1 MVRQAE
7 SDGQGVTAIFWALA
21 CMAAVTVVFLLRPP
35 RARPVPAR
43 VVPGDVVA
51 TADGLRGTIARLDG
65 SFALVDAGNGRLVWA
80 RCADLMVSEPGT
92 GDARSVPGEVT
103 QYHAAAVPAASPTA
117 LPDAGSGLVRF
128 AEGIWTARKTVAW
141 GWVVMVLA
149 CLPLAGTAEKSFT
162 QGGFLI
168 EGGEAMSVLREV
180 RDEFRMP
187 VGQQV
192 VMVPGPLDAAT
203 AKLEKIT
210 PDLYRVPHV
219 LSVGEPRASED
230 GRLVAITIYLDD
242 TDDIAI
248 DGYEELLAAFTSGGY
263 ERKDFQVAGTLAVF
277 ADTSSQTKRDLA
289 KAEMIGTPLALLV
302 LLFVFGTVVA
312 ASIPLLVGLTS
323 VVVTLALL
331 HVLSIPLGLSIF
343 VMNIASMLGF
353 GLGIDYSLLGVSRFR
368 EELASGR
375 TVREATIT
383 TVATSGRAAAISGVA
398 VIAGIGA
405 LAAMPLPIMFAIALG
420 GIVVVAVTVL
430 ASLTLLPAVLGLL
443 GHRVEKWKVRRV
455 QLTADASASGWYRLA
470 HAVMKRPGLSI
481 FGGIA
486 ILLVLASPILGSRMD
501 VPHDEVLPKDA
512 PAMQAKRQLE
522 ARFGE
527 RVESPV
533 IMIVDSAKRDVL
545 DQVEQQLLGV
555 DHIRRTEVVKV
566 DEERGRSL
574 VNAYG
579 DRSLANGGA
588 VSRQVARDVSNVD
601 FPVEVLV
608 SGQGAGEIEFLSVIK
623 QSMPHTL
630 ILMFVSTL
638 LVLTVAFRSLTLPIK
653 AIVLDTLSI
662 MASLGVVIA
671 VFQDGKGIEL
681 LGAEPLGYTEA
692 TIPIILFCLLFGLSM
707 DYEVFM
713 LAKVTELY
721 QAGYDDQEAT
731 ARGVASTAPL
741 VTGAA
746 LILIVIGVAFATT
759 ELVLVKQIGF
769 GMAVALAL
777 DATIVRVLLLPATM
791 RWLGPANWWMPAALQ
806 RRVPRVEWAH

>member
-1 MVRQAE
+1 
-7 SDGQGVTAIFWALA
+7 
-21 CMAAVTVVFLLRPP
+21 MAAVTVVFLLRPP

-51 TADGLRGTIARLDG
+51 TEDGLRGTIVRLDG
-65 SFALVDAGNGRLVWA
+65 SFALVDAGSGRLVWA
-80 RCADLMVSEPGT
+80 RCADLMVEGA
-92 GDARSVPGEVT
+92 GAVGAHAVPGEVA
-103 QYHAAAVPAASPTA
+103 QQHAAAVPAPSPAA
-117 LPDAGSGLVRF
+117 LPDAGGGLVRF
-128 AEGIWTARKTVAW
+128 AEGVWVARKTVAW
-141 GWVVMVLA
+141 GWLVMVLA

-168 EGGEAMSVLREV
+168 EDGEAIQVLEEI

-187 VGQQV
+187 IGQQV
-192 VMVPGPLDAAT
+192 VMVPGPIDAA
-203 AKLEKIT
+203 KERLKKIT

-219 LSVGEPRASED
+219 LSVGEPRASQD
-230 GRLVAITIYLDD
+230 GDLVAITVYFDD
-242 TDDIAI
+242 TDDVAI
-248 DGYEELLAAFTSGGY
+248 NGYEELLAAFHSGGY
-263 ERKDFQVAGTLAVF
+263 EREDFQIAGTLAVF
-277 ADTSSQTKRDLA
+277 ADTSTQTKRDLV
-289 KAEMIGTPLALLV
+289 KAEMIGTPLALIV

-312 ASIPLLVGLTS
+312 ASIPLLVGLAS
-323 VVVTLALL
+323 VVMTLALL
-331 HVLSIPLGLSIF
+331 HLLSLPLGLSVF

-368 EELASGR
+368 EELANGR
-375 TVREATIT
+375 SVREATIT
-383 TVATSGRAAAISGVA
+383 TVATSGRAAVISGVA

-420 GIVVVAVTVL
+420 GIVVVAVTVF

-443 GHRVEKWKVRRV
+443 GHRIERWKVRRIEV
-455 QLTADASASGWYRLA
+455 SNDPSASRWYRLA
-470 HAVMKRPGLSI
+470 HAVMRRPGLSI

-486 ILLVLASPILGSRMD
+486 ILLLLASPVLGSRMD

-512 PAMQAKRQLE
+512 PSRIAKAQLE
-522 ARFGE
+522 EEFGE

-533 IMIVDSAKRDVL
+533 ITIVDSAKREEIER
-545 DQVEQQLLGV
+545 VEQLLLGV

-566 DEERGRSL
+566 DEARGRSL

-579 DRSLANGGA
+579 DASLATGGA
-588 VSRQVARDVSNVD
+588 VSRQVARDVSALD
-601 FPVEVLV
+601 FPVDVQV
-608 SGQGAGEIEFLSVIK
+608 SGQGAGEIEFMTVIK
-623 QSMPHTL
+623 ESMPHTL
-630 ILMFVSTL
+630 ILMFVSTF
-638 LVLTVAFRSLTLPIK
+638 LVLTVAFRSVTLPIK

-662 MASLGVVIA
+662 LASLGVVIA
-671 VFQDGKGIEL
+671 VFQDGKGIGL

-746 LILIVIGVAFATT
+746 LILIVIGIAFATT

>member
-1 MVRQAE
+1 
-7 SDGQGVTAIFWALA
+7 
-21 CMAAVTVVFLLRPP
+21 MAAVAVVFLLRPP

-43 VVPGDVVA
+43 VVPGDIVS
-51 TADGLRGTIARLDG
+51 TEDGLRGTIVRLDG
-65 SFALVDAGNGRLVWA
+65 AFALVDAGAGRLVWA
-80 RCADLMVSEPGT
+80 RCADLMFDDAASGIPAAHPGAPS
-92 GDARSVPGEVT
+92 GALPGEVFVGLPG
-103 QYHAAAVPAASPTA
+103 APAPSPSS
-117 LPDAGSGLVRF
+117 LPDTGGGLVRF
-128 AEGIWTARKTVAW
+128 AEGVWQARKTITW
-141 GWVVMVLA
+141 GWIVMVLA

-162 QGGFLI
+162 QGGFLLKD
-168 EGGEAMSVLREV
+168 GEAIQVIEEM

-203 AKLEKIT
+203 KRFDKIT
-210 PDLYRVPHV
+210 PALYRVPHV
-219 LSVGEPRASED
+219 LSVGKARASTD
-230 GRLVAITIYLDD
+230 GRLVAFTIYFDD

-248 DGYEELLAAFTSGGY
+248 NGYEELLATIESAGY
-263 ERKDFQVAGTLAVF
+263 DRDEFQIAGTMAVF
-277 ADTSSQTKRDLA
+277 ADTTALSKRDLA
-289 KAEMIGTPLALLV
+289 KAEAIGTPLALLV

-323 VVVTLALL
+323 VVVTLAIL

-368 EELASGR
+368 EELAAGR

-420 GIVVVAVTVL
+420 GVVVVAVTVL
-430 ASLTLLPAVLGLL
+430 ASLTLLPAVLGLI
-443 GHRVEKWKVRRV
+443 GHRVEKWTVRRV
-455 QLTADASASGWYRLA
+455 QVDRDPTTTGWYRLA
-470 HAVMKRPGLSI
+470 HLVMKKPGLSI

-486 ILLVLASPILGSRMD
+486 ILVVLASPTLGAHLD
-501 VPHDEVLPKDA
+501 VPHDDILPPDSLS
-512 PAMQAKRQLE
+512 MVAKRQLE
-522 ARFGE
+522 SKFDE

-533 IMIVDSAKRDVL
+533 IMIASTSKQAEL
-545 DQVEQQLLGV
+545 DTIEAQLLGV
-555 DHIRRTEVVKV
+555 EHIRRTEIVKI
-566 DEERGRSL
+566 DKERGRTL
-574 VNAYG
+574 LNAYG
-579 DRSLANGGA
+579 DRSLGNGGA
-588 VSRQVARDVSNVD
+588 VSRAVAREVQGTN
-601 FPVEVLV
+601 FPVEMLV
-608 SGQGAGEIEFLSVIK
+608 SGQGAGEIEFLHAIK
-623 QSMPHTL
+623 SSMPHTL

-638 LVLTVAFRSLTLPIK
+638 IVLAVAFRSLTLPFK

-662 MASLGVVIA
+662 LASLGVVIA
-671 VFQDGKGIEL
+671 VFQNGVGIDL
-681 LGAEPLGYTEA
+681 LGTAPIGYTEA

-721 QAGYDDQEAT
+721 QAGHDDQEAT
-731 ARGVASTAPL
+731 ARGVAATAPL

-746 LILIVIGVAFATT
+746 LILIVIGIAFTTT
-759 ELVLVKQIGF
+759 ELVLIKQIGF

>member
-1 MVRQAE
+1 
-7 SDGQGVTAIFWALA
+7 
-21 CMAAVTVVFLLRPP
+21 MAAVTVVFLIRPP

-51 TADGLRGTIARLDG
+51 TEDGLRGTIVRLDS
-65 SFALVDAGNGRLVWA
+65 SFALVDAGEGRLVWA
-80 RCADLMVSEPGT
+80 RCADLMFDEAASGIPS
-92 GDARSVPGEVT
+92 AIPGEVRV
-103 QYHAAAVPAASPTA
+103 QRAGAPAPSPAA
-117 LPDAGSGLVRF
+117 LPDASGGLVRF
-128 AEGIWTARKTVAW
+128 AEGVWAARKTIVW
-141 GWVVMVLA
+141 GWVVMLLA

-162 QGGFLI
+162 QGGFLLKD
-168 EGGEAMSVLREV
+168 GEAIRVIEEI

-203 AKLEKIT
+203 KKLGKIT
-210 PDLYRVPHV
+210 PALSRVPHV
-219 LSVGEPRASED
+219 LSVGEPRASMD
-230 GRLVAITIYLDD
+230 GRIVAITIYFDD

-248 DGYEELLAAFTSGGY
+248 NGYDEMLATIESAGY
-263 ERKDFQVAGTLAVF
+263 DREDFQVAGTMAVF
-277 ADTSSQTKRDLA
+277 ADTTALSKRDLA
-289 KAEMIGTPLALLV
+289 KAEMIGTPLALIV

-312 ASIPLLVGLTS
+312 ASIPLLVGLVS
-323 VVVTLALL
+323 VVVTLAVL

-368 EELASGR
+368 EELAMGR

-383 TVATSGRAAAISGVA
+383 TVATSGRAAVISGVA

-420 GIVVVAVTVL
+420 GVVVVAVTVL

-455 QLTADASASGWYRLA
+455 QVAGDATASRWYRLA

-481 FGGIA
+481 CGGVA
-486 ILLVLASPILGSRMD
+486 ILLVLASPVLGARMD
-501 VPHDEVLPKDA
+501 VPHDDVLPKDA
-512 PAMQAKRQLE
+512 LSMTAKRQLE
-522 ARFGE
+522 ARFDE

-533 IMIVDSAKRDVL
+533 IMIVDTDKQDVIE
-545 DQVEQQLLGV
+545 QIEQQLLGV
-555 DHIRRTEVVKV
+555 DRIRRTEVVKV
-566 DEERGRSL
+566 DEERGRTL
-574 VNAYG
+574 LNAFG

-588 VSRQVARDVSNVD
+588 VSRQVARDVSALD
-601 FPVEVLV
+601 FPVGVLV
-608 SGQGAGEIEFLSVIK
+608 SGQGAGEIEFLEAIK
-623 QSMPHTL
+623 SSMPHTL
-630 ILMFVSTL
+630 VLMFVSTL

-662 MASLGVVIA
+662 LASLGVVIA
-671 VFQDGKGIEL
+671 VFQNGVGIDL
-681 LGAEPLGYTEA
+681 LGTQPLGYTEA

-721 QAGYDDQEAT
+721 QAGYDDREAT

-746 LILIVIGVAFATT
+746 LILIVIGIAFTTT
-759 ELVLVKQIGF
+759 ELVLIKQIGF
-769 GMAVALAL
+769 GMAIALAL

-791 RWLGPANWWMPAALQ
+791 RWLGPANWWMPASLQ

>member
-1 MVRQAE
+1 
-7 SDGQGVTAIFWALA
+7 
-21 CMAAVTVVFLLRPP
+21 MAAVAVVFLLRPP

-43 VVPGDVVA
+43 VVPGDVVS
-51 TADGLRGTIARLDG
+51 TEDGLRGTLVRLDG
-65 SFALVDAGNGRLVWA
+65 SFALVDAGEGRLVWA
-80 RCADLMVSEPGT
+80 RCADLMLDEAASGIPS
-92 GDARSVPGEVT
+92 AIPGEVRA
-103 QYHAAAVPAASPTA
+103 QLAGHHAPSPAA
-117 LPDAGSGLVRF
+117 LPDASGGLVRF
-128 AEGIWTARKTVAW
+128 AEGVWTARKTILW
-141 GWVVMVLA
+141 GWVVMLLA

-162 QGGFLI
+162 QGGFLLKD
-168 EGGEAMSVLREV
+168 GEAIRVIEEV

-192 VMVPGPLDAAT
+192 VMVPGPLDAASK
-203 AKLEKIT
+203 KLEKVT
-210 PDLYRVPHV
+210 PALYRVPHV
-219 LSVGEPRASED
+219 LSVGEPRASKD
-230 GRLVAITIYLDD
+230 GRLVAITVYFDD

-248 DGYEELLAAFTSGGY
+248 NGYDELLATFESAGY
-263 ERKDFQVAGTLAVF
+263 DREDFQVAGTMAVF
-277 ADTSSQTKRDLA
+277 ADTTALSKRDLA
-289 KAEMIGTPLALLV
+289 KAEMIGTPLALIV

-312 ASIPLLVGLTS
+312 ASIPLLVGLVS

-368 EELASGR
+368 EELAMGR

-383 TVATSGRAAAISGVA
+383 TVATSGRAAVISGVA

-420 GIVVVAVTVL
+420 GVVVVAVTVL

-455 QLTADASASGWYRLA
+455 QLAGDASASRWYRLA
-470 HAVMKRPGLSI
+470 HAVMQRPGLSI
-481 FGGIA
+481 FGGVA
-486 ILLVLASPILGSRMD
+486 ILLVLASPVLGARLD
-501 VPHDEVLPKDA
+501 VPHDDVLPKDSLS
-512 PAMQAKRQLE
+512 MVAKRQLE
-522 ARFGE
+522 ARFDE

-533 IMIVDSAKRDVL
+533 IMVL
-545 DQVEQQLLGV
+545 DTAKQDVIEQVEQQLLGV

-566 DEERGRSL
+566 DEARGRTL
-574 VNAYG
+574 LNAYG

-588 VSRQVARDVSNVD
+588 VSRQVARDVSALD
-601 FPVEVLV
+601 FPVGVLV
-608 SGQGAGEIEFLSVIK
+608 SGQGAGEIEFLEAIK
-623 QSMPHTL
+623 SSMPHTL

-662 MASLGVVIA
+662 LASLGVVIA
-671 VFQDGKGIEL
+671 VFQNGVGIDL
-681 LGAEPLGYTEA
+681 LGTDPIGYTEA
-692 TIPIILFCLLFGLSM
+692 TIPIILFCLLFGLSV
-707 DYEVFM
+707 DSEVFM

-721 QAGYDDQEAT
+721 QAGSDDREAT

-746 LILIVIGVAFATT
+746 LILIVIGVAFTTT
-759 ELVLVKQIGF
+759 ELVLIKQIGF

-791 RWLGPANWWMPAALQ
+791 RWLGPANWWMPASLQ

>member
-1 MVRQAE
+1 
-7 SDGQGVTAIFWALA
+7 
-21 CMAAVTVVFLLRPP
+21 MAAVAVVFLLRPP

-43 VVPGDVVA
+43 VIPGDVVS
-51 TADGLRGTIARLDG
+51 TEDGLRGTIVRLDS
-65 SFALVDAGNGRLVWA
+65 SFALVDAGSGRLVWA
-80 RCADLMVSEPGT
+80 RCADLMIV
-92 GDARSVPGEVT
+92 DAASGIP
-103 QYHAAAVPAASPTA
+103 AAVPGDVHVGLPGAPAPSPAA
-117 LPDAGSGLVRF
+117 LPDAGGGLVRF
-128 AEGIWTARKTVAW
+128 AEGVWTARKTITW
-141 GWVVMVLA
+141 GWIVMVLA

-162 QGGFLI
+162 QGGFLLKD
-168 EGGEAMSVLREV
+168 GEAIRVIEEI

-192 VMVPGPLDAAT
+192 VMVPGPLDKAT
-203 AKLEKIT
+203 AKLEKVT
-210 PDLYRVPHV
+210 PELYRVPHV
-219 LSVGEPRASED
+219 LSVSEPRASKD
-230 GRLVAITIYLDD
+230 GRLVAITIYFDD

-248 DGYEELLAAFTSGGY
+248 NGYDEMLATLESAGY
-263 ERKDFQVAGTLAVF
+263 DREDFQVAGTMAVF
-277 ADTSSQTKRDLA
+277 ADTTALSKRDLA
-289 KAEMIGTPLALLV
+289 KAEMIGTPLALIV

-368 EELASGR
+368 EELAAGR
-375 TVREATIT
+375 SVREATIT

-420 GIVVVAVTVL
+420 GVVVVAVTVL
-430 ASLTLLPAVLGLL
+430 ASLTLLPAVLGLI
-443 GHRVEKWKVRRV
+443 GHNVEKWTVRRV
-455 QLTADASASGWYRLA
+455 QVDGDPTSSRWYRLA
-470 HAVMKRPGLSI
+470 HGVMKRPGISI
-481 FGGIA
+481 FGGVA
-486 ILLVLASPILGSRMD
+486 ILLVLASPTLGARLD
-501 VPHDEVLPKDA
+501 VPHDDILPPDSLS
-512 PAMQAKRQLE
+512 MVAKRQLE
-522 ARFGE
+522 AKFEE

-533 IMIVDSAKRDVL
+533 IMIVDSAKPEVVDE
-545 DQVEQQLLGV
+545 VESKLLAV
-555 DHIRRTEVVKV
+555 DHLRRTEVVKV
-566 DEERGRSL
+566 DKERGRTL
-574 VNAYG
+574 INAYG

-588 VSRQVARDVSNVD
+588 VSRQVAREVQGTD
-601 FPVEVLV
+601 FPVGVLI
-608 SGQGAGEIEFLSVIK
+608 SGQGAGEIEFLEAIK
-623 QSMPHTL
+623 SSMPHTL

-638 LVLTVAFRSLTLPIK
+638 LVLSVAFRSLTLPLK
-653 AIVLDTLSI
+653 AIILDTLSI
-662 MASLGVVIA
+662 LASLGVVIA
-671 VFQDGKGIEL
+671 VFQNGVGIDL
-681 LGAEPLGYTEA
+681 LGTEPIGYTEA

-721 QAGYDDQEAT
+721 QAGYDDREAT
-731 ARGVASTAPL
+731 ARGVAATAPL

-746 LILIVIGVAFATT
+746 LILIVIGVAFTTT
-759 ELVLVKQIGF
+759 ELVLIKQIGF